1 MPLLATGYRADMRRV
16 PYLAAGGLADELEL
30 ADGFP
35 VLDADFQTNLSGLHI
50 PGFPSTRD
58 FGPCFGFV
66 AGATTTAAMIGAALA
81 G

>member
-1 MPLLATGYRADMRRV
+1 
-16 PYLAAGGLADELEL
+16 GGLADELEL

-35 VLDADFQTNLSGLHI
+35 VLDADFQTSLAGLHI

-66 AGATTTAAMIGAALA
+66 AGATTPAEIIGAALD